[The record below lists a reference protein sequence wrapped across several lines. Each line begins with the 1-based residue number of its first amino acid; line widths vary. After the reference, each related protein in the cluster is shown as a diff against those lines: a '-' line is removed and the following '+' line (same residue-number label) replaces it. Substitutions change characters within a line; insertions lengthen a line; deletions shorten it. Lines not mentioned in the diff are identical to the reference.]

1 MRLEQT
7 VLLVDDDAHLL
18 ASLRRA
24 LRAEPYTIVVAGS
37 PTEALGLLA
46 SRPVDVVLTDQRMP
60 GMSGAEFLV
69 RVRAQYPHV
78 ISIML
83 TGHADL
89 ATAIRAINAGEVYRL
104 FTKPCDVGTLAVA
117 IRQALQHRELVRQ
130 SRRLL
135 ETLRRE
141 TPPPPTGDVTLSDVV
156 LGSAAL
162 GGGASGDDAW
172 RGAAD
177 PVVYEVHEADAS
189 VDLDALLREIEA
201 ELEDADRRREGR
213 HPSGRARP

>member
-7 VLLVDDDAHLL
+7 VLLVDDDAQLL

-24 LRAEPYTIVVAGS
+24 LRAEPYTLVVAES
-37 PTEALGLLA
+37 PAEALRLLA
-46 SRPVDVVLTDQRMP
+46 SLPVDVVLTDQRMP
-60 GMSGAEFLV
+60 GMSGAEFLA

-117 IRQALQHRELVRQ
+117 IRQALQHRELVHQ
-130 SRRLL
+130 TRRLL
-135 ETLRRE
+135 DTLRRDA
-141 TPPPPTGDVTLSDVV
+141 PPPTDVAS
-156 LGSAAL
+156 GSV
-162 GGGASGDDAW
+162 ASGDDPW
-172 RGAAD
+172 RAATD

-189 VDLDALLREIEA
+189 VDLDELLREIEA
-201 ELEDADRRREGR
+201 ELEDADRRAGR
-213 HPSGRARP
+213 QPSGRARP

>member
-1 MRLEQT
+1 MHLDQT
-7 VLLVDDDAHLL
+7 VLLVDDDEHLL

-24 LRAEPYTIVVAGS
+24 LRAEPYTLVVAAS
-37 PTEALGLLA
+37 PAEALGLLA

-60 GMSGAEFLV
+60 GMSGAEFLA

-89 ATAIRAINAGEVYRL
+89 ATAISAINAGEVYRL

-117 IRQALQHRELVRQ
+117 IRQALQHRALVHQ
-130 SRRLL
+130 ARRLL
-135 ETLRRE
+135 DTLRRE
-141 TPPPPTGDVTLSDVV
+141 TTAPPAGL
-156 LGSAAL
+156 AL
-162 GGGASGDDAW
+162 GGVSGDAALDGDAW
-172 RGAAD
+172 RVPPE
-177 PVVYEVHEADAS
+177 PVVYEVHDADER

-201 ELEDADRRREGR
+201 ELEDADRRHGVRP
-213 HPSGRARP
+213 PSERPPAGRARP

>member
-1 MRLEQT
+1 MRFEQT

-37 PTEALGLLA
+37 PAEALGLLA
-46 SRPVDVVLTDQRMP
+46 SRPVDVVLTDQHMP

-89 ATAIRAINAGEVYRL
+89 ATAIHAINAGEVYRL

-141 TPPPPTGDVTLSDVV
+141 AMPLPTSD
-156 LGSAAL
+156 AAL
-162 GGGASGDDAW
+162 GDAW
-172 RGAAD
+172 PAAAD
-177 PVVYEVHEADAS
+177 PVVYEVHEADGT
-189 VDLDALLREIEA
+189 VDLDELLREIEA

-213 HPSGRARP
+213 RPSERARR